1 IIGSRRLTQDFNL
14 EGRPF
19 LNSHDY
25 RLDFTGAKLER
36 IMNGPLAVGQ
46 WINGEHYFTATDPE
60 VYGSGSKIY
69 HNVVGRFAVM
79 SGPQSDLRTGL
90 AWQTVMRGG
99 DQAYHQPMR
108 LLVAAEAPRDRV
120 LRIIE
125 RSDLLTKL
133 FDNEWMH
140 LVVIDPESDD
150 LMYRYIPK
158 QGFETIPA

>member
-1 IIGSRRLTQDFNL
+1 M
-14 EGRPF
+14 
-19 LNSHDY
+19 
-25 RLDFTGAKLER
+25 A
-36 IMNGPLAVGQ
+36 
-46 WINGEHYFTATDPE
+46 
-60 VYGSGSKIY
+60 
-69 HNVVGRFAVM
+69 
-79 SGPQSDLRTGL
+79 GPQSDLRTGL

-158 QGFETIPA
+158 QGFEPIPA

>member
-1 IIGSRRLTQDFNL
+1 
-14 EGRPF
+14 
-19 LNSHDY
+19 
-25 RLDFTGAKLER
+25 
-36 IMNGPLAVGQ
+36 MNGPLAVGQ

-69 HNVVGRFAVM
+69 HNVVGRVAVM
-79 SGPQSDLRTGL
+79 AGPQSDLRTGL

-99 DQAYHQPMR
+99 DQTYHEPMR
-108 LLVAAEAPRDRV
+108 LVTAVEAPRDRV
-120 LRIIE
+120 LGIIE

-158 QGFETIPA
+158 QGFEPIPA